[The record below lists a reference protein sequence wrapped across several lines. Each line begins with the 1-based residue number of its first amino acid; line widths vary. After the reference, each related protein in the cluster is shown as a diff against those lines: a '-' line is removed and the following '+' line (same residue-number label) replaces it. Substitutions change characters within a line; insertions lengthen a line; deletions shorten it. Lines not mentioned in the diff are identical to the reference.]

1 MIRLACVLVLIAMAC
16 TLLVVLRTDGMTA
29 TALMFVGAP
38 SLVLGL
44 GFWGF
49 AQRRAAGRSDAGKP
63 A

>member
-16 TLLVVLRTDGMTA
+16 SLLVVLRTDGSSA

-44 GFWGF
+44 AVWGVALRRT
-49 AQRRAAGRSDAGKP
+49 AQRSDAGKP
-63 A
+63 V